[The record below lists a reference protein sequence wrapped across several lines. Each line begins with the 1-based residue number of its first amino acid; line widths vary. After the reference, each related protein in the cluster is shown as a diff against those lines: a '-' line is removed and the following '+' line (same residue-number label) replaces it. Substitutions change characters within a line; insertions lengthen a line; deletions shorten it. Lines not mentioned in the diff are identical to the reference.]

1 MIAGTAAAVAVA
13 ADGDENFLPFFPAI
27 SHVRILGFGLKKM
40 KKEKNRNVFCAAAA
54 GAAVVPV
61 PVLSLV
67 LGPYLTLNRIA
78 EKVVDEV
85 GLFGE

>member
-54 GAAVVPV
+54 AAAV
-61 PVLSLV
+61 PVLLLV

-78 EKVVDEV
+78 EKVVDEL

>member
-54 GAAVVPV
+54 AAAV
-61 PVLSLV
+61 PVLLLV